1 MAPAP
6 TAADVAFVHS
16 VARRILGAGERAADT
31 AQNALMSAHI
41 HRAQF
46 AGRSGYRTWLYRIAA
61 CAALSELR
69 KQRRR
74 PEEADEVDLVDCSPS
89 PEDMAANREQLDRLG
104 VAVSQLPPE
113 CRKTFS
119 LRILGYSDA
128 EIAAALGITASN
140 VKVRAHRV
148 RARMRDLAA

>member
-16 VARRILGAGERAADT
+16 VTRRILGAGERAADA

-46 AGRSGYRTWLYRIAA
+46 EGRSGYRTWLYRIAT

-69 KQRRR
+69 KQHRW
-74 PEEADEVDLVDCSPS
+74 PEQSDALDLVDCSPS
-89 PEDMAANREQLDRLG
+89 PEDVAANREQLRRLG
-104 VAVSQLPPE
+104 VAVAQLPPS
-113 CRKTFS
+113 CREAFS

-128 EIAAALGITASN
+128 EIAAALGITTSN
-140 VKVRAHRV
+140 AKVRAHRA
-148 RARMRDLAA
+148 RAHMLDLPA